1 MDTSKIFLIFKSYFI
16 TLKKNQ
22 KKKQNLTLW
31 QKRIV
36 ISTVE
41 YTLLHGIYG
50 N

>member
-16 TLKKNQ
+16 TLKKKN
-22 KKKQNLTLW
+22 KKKNLTLW